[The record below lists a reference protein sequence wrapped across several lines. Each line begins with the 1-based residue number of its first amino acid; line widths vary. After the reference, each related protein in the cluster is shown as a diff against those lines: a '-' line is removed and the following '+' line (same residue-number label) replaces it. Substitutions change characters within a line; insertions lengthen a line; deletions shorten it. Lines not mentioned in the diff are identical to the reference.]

1 MRQILVI
8 RPGWRAIAA
17 ITAAAG
23 LVLLVAAC
31 SSGGSSSSGGGT
43 SSAGGSA
50 AAASSA
56 PTSVLCQDAAA
67 LRTSLGTLTHVAV
80 GTGSANQIKA
90 DLADVKTKLA
100 SFAAQAHGQWQAQT
114 AALKT
119 ALTKLQTTAADLASH
134 PSLSTVPA
142 VVTALGEVTT
152 AASSLLAAIS
162 TACPAGST

>member
-1 MRQILVI
+1 VT

-50 AAASSA
+50 AASA
-56 PTSVLCQDAAA
+56 PTSV
-67 LRTSLGTLTHVAV
+67 
-80 GTGSANQIKA
+80 
-90 DLADVKTKLA
+90 
-100 SFAAQAHGQWQAQT
+100 
-114 AALKT
+114 
-119 ALTKLQTTAADLASH
+119 QTTAADLASH

-162 TACPAGST
+162 TACPAGAT